1 MWETKRLILK
11 PLNFGQLIHY
21 LNADPALEAE
31 LAVHYAP
38 RTIGDELREAL
49 EMTIIPAVGYD
60 PKNYLFSTL
69 WTIISKAD
77 NRMVGDL
84 CILGKPN
91 DAGEIEIGYGTY
103 DEFQGNGF
111 MTEAVGG
118 MIEWAASQPNV
129 KGVVAST
136 EKENVASFSVLLKNG
151 FQKIGESETMFQWK
165 RNLHD

>member
-1 MWETKRLILK
+1 MWETNRLILR
-11 PLNFGQLIHY
+11 PLNHGQLIKY

-38 RTIGDELREAL
+38 RTISDELLEAL
-49 EMTIIPAVGYD
+49 EMTILPAVGYD
-60 PKNYLFSTL
+60 PKNYLFTTL

-77 NRMVGDL
+77 NKMVGDL

-91 DAGEIEIGYGTY
+91 DGGEIEIGYGTY
-103 DEFQGNGF
+103 DEFQGKGF

-118 MIEWAASQPNV
+118 IIEWAGFQPNV
-129 KGVVAST
+129 KAVVAST

-165 RNLHD
+165 IKLRD